1 MQVHHSQLGQVRQ
14 VFYLLDTVT
23 LQPDR
28 LQVRIL
34 LQVLDLFEPY
44 TIVKETATTTTTSYL
59 CSEGTVC
66 HLGEESRTDCSLR
79 IDLSRNAQ

>member
-1 MQVHHSQLGQVRQ
+1 MQVHHSQLCQVRQ

-28 LQVRIL
+28 LQVRVL
-34 LQVLDLFEPY
+34 LQVLDLFEPC
-44 TIVKETATTTTTSYL
+44 TIVKETTTTYL